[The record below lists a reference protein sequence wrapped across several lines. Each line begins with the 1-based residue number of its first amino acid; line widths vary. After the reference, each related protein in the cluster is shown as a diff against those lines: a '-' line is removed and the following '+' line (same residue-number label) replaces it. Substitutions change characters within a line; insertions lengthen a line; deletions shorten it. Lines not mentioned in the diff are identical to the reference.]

1 MATVPRPDCSWPL
14 DGSRLQRALTVLANS
29 RDKRIGAP
37 PQENR
42 AMTPTPPDNAVAAM
56 ALLTAI
62 AIALVLAADWLA
74 NLLR

>member
-1 MATVPRPDCSWPL
+1 MPRPDCAWPL

-42 AMTPTPPDNAVAAM
+42 AMTPTPPDNAIAAM
-56 ALLTAI
+56 AVLTAV
-62 AIALVLAADWLA
+62 AVLLVLITETIANWL
-74 NLLR
+74 R